1 MGVPPETYARADNFQ
16 RKVIDPALLEVNGL
30 SDMGVQIEPG
40 RLHSRAP
47 IHSVTIA
54 WWRKTGEDFR
64 ASIEERNR
72 SKVGRMA
79 RLRGQVET
87 AEPIAPM
94 LPLPL
99 QERINK
105 TVEAMRQGGASE
117 ADVQAFIDGQV
128 ADLP

>member
-1 MGVPPETYARADNFQ
+1 
-16 RKVIDPALLEVNGL
+16 VNGL
-30 SDMGVQIEPG
+30 SDMGVQIELG

-47 IHSVTIA
+47 IHSVTVA
-54 WWRKTGEDFR
+54 WWRKTGDDFR

-72 SKVGRMA
+72 SKLGRMA

-99 QERINK
+99 QEKINK
-105 TVEAMRQGGASE
+105 TVEFMREGGASE
-117 ADVQAFIDGQV
+117 ADVQTFIDGQTGEH
-128 ADLP
+128 A